1 MRIEAVATAG
11 ASAALA
17 RSVGIVLVPLER
29 VARVDLTIDGV
40 DQIDPMLNAIK
51 GRGGALLR
59 EKIIESAS
67 DRVIVIADSSKCV
80 KQLGRQKIPVE
91 VPIFASSWV
100 ERGGQDM
107 GLQTNRRTHSGGLT
121 FQKDKGKIILE
132 LAQENQ

>member
-1 MRIEAVATAG
+1 MEAVATSE

-59 EKIIESAS
+59 EKIIASAS

-80 KQLGRQKIPVE
+80 KQLGRSKLPVE

-100 ERGGQDM
+100 ERAVQDM
-107 GLQTNRRTHSGGLT
+107 GLKPDRRTLSGGLDRKST
-121 FQKDKGKIILE
+121 RL
-132 LAQENQ
+132 NSSH